1 MWNKIKTIFSI
12 IGAVLSTV
20 FFTVTLFLLRRSS
33 SDRQRST
40 GDVERDRRIKD
51 GLESSQGRTDTI
63 ERESTECEGRISNA
77 ENGIGRC
84 EEHLRRADEILRGA
98 IDRSRKEE

>member
-1 MWNKIKTIFSI
+1 MGNKIKTIFSI
-12 IGAVLSTV
+12 IGAVLSAV

-51 GLESSQGRTDTI
+51 GLESSQGRIDTV

-77 ENGIGRC
+77 ENGIRRS

-98 IDRSRKEE
+98 IDRSQKKE